1 MHMDLFPD
9 SLATAGPRS
18 VSRRAFLKFCAI
30 TASLLALPPGSATL
44 LAGALTRPS
53 RLPVVWL
60 SFQECTGCTESL
72 TRSSAPS
79 FERLLFEMIS
89 LDYHHTLQAAS
100 GTAAEQAREAVL
112 KEHAGKLLLVVD
124 GSVPTALGGACST
137 IAGEDNLS
145 LLRRCLGAA
154 EAVLALG
161 TCAAFG
167 GLPAA
172 SPNPTEAMG
181 VAELMQRGKV
191 PRRPL
196 VNLPGCPPIP
206 EVISAVLA
214 YRVAFGRFPELD
226 AAGRPLA
233 FYGET
238 VHDRC
243 SRRGHYEAGR
253 FAKTFDD
260 DAARAGWCLL
270 ELGCKGPV
278 THNACSSMRWNGA
291 SNPVESGHPCLGC
304 SEPGFWDKGSFYRSV
319 TLPAVSSVP
328 TPQTQ
333 TQQGAEVFD
342 SNCASCH
349 TNPAR
354 LKTPPTDVPALL
366 RSNTVRSHR
375 FSLDEPDMQALV
387 EYLKDAGKK

>member
-1 MHMDLFPD
+1 MDLFPD

-18 VSRRAFLKFCAI
+18 VSRRAFLKFCTI

-44 LAGALTRPS
+44 LAGALTRPR

-100 GTAAEQAREAVL
+100 GMAAEQAREAVL
-112 KEHAGKLLLVVD
+112 KEHAGKLLLVID

-145 LLRRCLGAA
+145 LLRRCMEAA

-172 SPNPTEAMG
+172 SPNPTGAMG
-181 VAELMQRGKV
+181 IAELMQRGKV

-214 YRVAFGRFPELD
+214 REHEAEPTAITQAQPVVPAFPPRQSIETPLGLPQCRQLVGSLVH
-226 AAGRPLA
+226 AGRQSGQGFAHAGKPLA
-233 FYGET
+233 VVETQVAAAPLVVVDGE
-238 VHDRC
+238 R
-243 SRRGHYEAGR
+243 
-253 FAKTFDD
+253 
-260 DAARAGWCLL
+260 
-270 ELGCKGPV
+270 
-278 THNACSSMRWNGA
+278 
-291 SNPVESGHPCLGC
+291 
-304 SEPGFWDKGSFYRSV
+304 
-319 TLPAVSSVP
+319 
-328 TPQTQ
+328 
-333 TQQGAEVFD
+333 
-342 SNCASCH
+342 
-349 TNPAR
+349 
-354 LKTPPTDVPALL
+354 
-366 RSNTVRSHR
+366 
-375 FSLDEPDMQALV
+375 
-387 EYLKDAGKK
+387 

>member
-1 MHMDLFPD
+1 MDRTVP
-9 SLATAGPRS
+9 S
-18 VSRRAFLKFCAI
+18 VSHFAPGSGIGRRAFLKFCAL
-30 TASLLALPPGSATL
+30 TASLLALPPSAGPI
-44 LAGALTRPS
+44 LAEALSRAR

-79 FERLLFEMIS
+79 IERLLFELIS
-89 LDYHHTLQAAS
+89 LDYHHTLQAAA
-100 GTAAEQAREAVL
+100 GMAAEQARETVL
-112 KEHAGKLLLVVD
+112 KESAGQLLLVVD
-124 GSVPTALGGACST
+124 GSVPTALGGVYST

-145 LLRRCLGAA
+145 LLRRCLEAA
-154 EAVLALG
+154 EAVLAVG
-161 TCAAFG
+161 TCASLG

-172 SPNPTEAMG
+172 APNPTGAMG
-181 VAELMQRGKV
+181 IAELMRRGLV

-206 EVISAVLA
+206 EVMSAVLA
-214 YRVAFGRFPELD
+214 HRVAFGNFPALD
-226 AAGRPLA
+226 AQGRPLA

-260 DAARAGWCLL
+260 EGARSGWCLL

-278 THNACSSMRWNGA
+278 THNACSTVRWNGV

-304 SEPGFWDKGSFYRSV
+304 SEAGFWDRSSFYTPLPT
-319 TLPAVSSVP
+319 TLAAPAAGD
-328 TPQTQ
+328 TPAQR
-333 TQQGAEVFD
+333 GAAVYD
-342 SNCASCH
+342 SNCVYCH
-349 TNPAR
+349 DANPAS
-354 LKTPPTDVPALL
+354 LKTPAKDVPALL
-366 RSNTVRSHR
+366 RSGKIRSHR
-375 FSLDEPDMQALV
+375 FSLEDADMQALV
-387 EYLKDAGKK
+387 DYLKEAR